1 MTGTVGRSSDV
12 DFHLVESSDGWALTI
27 NLTRRML
34 DAFVQDESVG
44 GESSANPGT
53 GFTVH
58 IEPNLVPGQPFP
70 ATVLITRPG
79 TPN

>member
-34 DAFVQDESVG
+34 DAFVQDENVDD
-44 GESSANPGT
+44 EASANPA

-70 ATVLITRPG
+70 ATVFITRPG